1 MRFTKR
7 WKEAIDMLWF
17 KKKSNKNIAD
27 AVRRGKT
34 ITNTHAAEIEQ
45 LETHQRYLAEE
56 NAEIQREIINIV
68 IQLEKKSK

>member
-1 MRFTKR
+1 
-7 WKEAIDMLWF
+7 MLWF